1 MNLQGMGDNLLA
13 VLIVG
18 GFGYIIYSN
27 MKGKDV
33 LGKFK
38 EKMNKI
44 KGGNNK
50 METSSSEDITEEQI
64 AALEDEL
71 KRLKVEVVLQTLDF
85 HHHHQRRRTAH

>member
-1 MNLQGMGDNLLA
+1 MGDNLLA

-18 GFGYIIYSN
+18 VFGYIIYSN

-44 KGGNNK
+44 KGGK
-50 METSSSEDITEEQI
+50 
-64 AALEDEL
+64 
-71 KRLKVEVVLQTLDF
+71 K
-85 HHHHQRRRTAH
+85 

>member
-27 MKGKDV
+27 MQGKDV

-44 KGGNNK
+44 KGGNKQNGNIK
-50 METSSSEDITEEQI
+50 
-64 AALEDEL
+64 L
-71 KRLKVEVVLQTLDF
+71 
-85 HHHHQRRRTAH
+85 